1 MVVYTYD
8 TSIWE
13 AEAGR
18 IASLPKL
25 HIKTLSR
32 NEERGAERERK
43 RRKRREAGKGRENGK
58 EKIIER

>member
-43 RRKRREAGKGRENGK
+43 EEKQEK
-58 EKIIER
+58 EERME